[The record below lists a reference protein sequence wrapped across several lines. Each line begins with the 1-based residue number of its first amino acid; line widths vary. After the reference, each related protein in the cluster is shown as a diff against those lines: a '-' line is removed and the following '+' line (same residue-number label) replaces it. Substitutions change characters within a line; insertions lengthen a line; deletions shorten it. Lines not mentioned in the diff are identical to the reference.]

1 MLMVQW
7 SQTAHTIFIL
17 LAPFVVNVS
26 EAWAWAPPFPFPTY
40 HPSTPTPQ
48 ASFEINS
55 DRRDYRLVRA
65 PFEVSDN
72 GASSRVMV
80 LAKSLRRAEEVLRS
94 KYPEGEVRFVFP
106 LDREHIF
113 AGNGEGEE
121 IEDKISYSN

>member
-17 LAPFVVNVS
+17 LAPFVINVT

-48 ASFEINS
+48 ALFESNPN
-55 DRRDYRLVRA
+55 RRDFRLVGA

-72 GASSRVMV
+72 GVSSRVMV
-80 LAKSLRRAEEVLRS
+80 LAESLRCAQEVLRS
-94 KYPEGEVRFVFP
+94 KYPEGEVRLVFP
-106 LDREHIF
+106 LDGEHIF
-113 AGNGEGEE
+113 AGHGESKE
-121 IEDKISYSN
+121 IEGQSLL